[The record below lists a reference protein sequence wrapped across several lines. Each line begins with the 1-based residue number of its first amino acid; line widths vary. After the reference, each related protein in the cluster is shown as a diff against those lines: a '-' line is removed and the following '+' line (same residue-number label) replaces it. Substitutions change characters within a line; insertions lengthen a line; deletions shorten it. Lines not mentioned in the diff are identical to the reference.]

1 MELVAI
7 GVWLLLC
14 VLVGV
19 FAGNRGRIGFG
30 WGMISVIFSPL
41 IGWLIVLAL
50 PNLQK
55 EQSRDG
61 LGNVITE
68 VTHKRCPACREVI
81 RRDAVKCRHCG
92 EILSA

>member
-1 MELVAI
+1 MEIVGI

-19 FAGNRGRIGFG
+19 FAENRGRIGFG

-41 IGWLIVLAL
+41 LGWLIVLAL

-55 EQSRDG
+55 ARTTDG
-61 LGNVITE
+61 LGSVITE
-68 VTHKRCPACREVI
+68 ATHKRCPACREAI
-81 RRDAVKCRHCG
+81 RRDALKCRHCG
-92 EILSA
+92 EILPA